1 MRGSRI
7 IIYCLLIVF
16 LITPSVH
23 SRAAPDTHIILL
35 MDASG
40 SMKKT
45 DPRNLRLDAGEL
57 FVRLLDDSFALSILS
72 FHSEVTMLAHK
83 KNPVKD
89 RNRLIKKIRSI
100 GSYGLHTDLYSA
112 LRSGIEEA
120 TEFNGKNIIILLSDG
135 KMDTG
140 DTSRDAEK
148 RRLIKEE
155 LLPLAKSRNI
165 PVYTIAFSELSDK
178 ELLREIAIKT
188 SAIPFMVK
196 SASEIHRVFTRI
208 FNEIKQ
214 PDSLPV
220 RNREFLVDSSI
231 KDINIVVTKQ
241 APGREIVLEDPFG
254 KRYTYLKHPAFM
266 RWFSTTRF
274 EMIGMEKPEPGRW
287 KIHYSAREG
296 NQVFILTD
304 LKLKVN
310 KIENIYYLGEQ
321 LYIETWLEEKGQRL
335 DNIPI
340 LLRNIEFSAIL
351 NTDSR
356 LKKEITLRDDGVAPD
371 RIKEDGIYTE
381 VVKMDEEG
389 DFLLR
394 IVARG
399 KTFERKIEKL
409 FTVRKRQPPETGKD
423 TRTGKTVSHKDISKK
438 PPEGS
443 NTREDP
449 LQDGMS
455 WKWVI
460 IKFIITNMVIFGIA
474 GGIFFIKKKR
484 GLSVTTLYSRI
495 STLRS
500 LLKRRKNED

>member
-1 MRGSRI
+1 MRGIRI

-45 DPRNLRLDAGEL
+45 DPQNLRLDAGEL
-57 FVRLLDDSFALSILS
+57 FVRLLDDSVALSILS

-89 RNRLIKKIRSI
+89 RNKLIKKIRSI

-112 LRSGIEEA
+112 LQSGIEE
-120 TEFNGKNIIILLSDG
+120 TGEFNGKNIVILLSDG
-135 KMDTG
+135 RMDTG
-140 DTSRDAEK
+140 DTYRDAEK
-148 RRLIKEE
+148 RRLINEE
-155 LLPLAKSRNI
+155 LIPLAESKGI
-165 PVYTIAFSELSDK
+165 PIYTIAFSELSDK

-231 KDINIVVTKQ
+231 RDINIVVTRQ
-241 APGREIVLEDPFG
+241 TPGRGIVLEDPFG
-254 KRYTYLKHPAFM
+254 KRYTFLKHPAFM
-266 RWFSTTRF
+266 RWFNTTTF
-274 EMIGMEKPEPGRW
+274 EMIGMEKPAPGKWR
-287 KIHYSAREG
+287 IHYSAREG

-304 LKLKVN
+304 LKLRVN
-310 KIENIYYLGEQ
+310 KIENIYYLGEK

-356 LKKEITLRDDGVAPD
+356 LKKEIPLRDDGVAPD

-409 FTVRKRQPPETGKD
+409 FTVRKRHTTETEKD
-423 TRTGKTVSHKDISKK
+423 TRAGETVSHKELSKK
-438 PPEGS
+438 PPEDS
-443 NTREDP
+443 NTPEGLRED
-449 LQDGMS
+449 GIS

-474 GGIFFIKKKR
+474 GGILFIKKKR
-484 GLSVTTLYSRI
+484 DLSITTLYSRI
-495 STLRS
+495 SILQS
-500 LLKRRKNED
+500 LLKRRKDED

>member
-1 MRGSRI
+1 MRTVK
-7 IIYCLLIVF
+7 LMF
-16 LITPSVH
+16 LFFVAILSM
-23 SRAAPDTHIILL
+23 APQCWSLDSKTTHIILL
-35 MDASG
+35 LDASG

-45 DPRNLRLDAGEL
+45 DPQNLRLDAGEL
-57 FVRLLDDSFALSILS
+57 FVRLLDDSFALSVLS
-72 FHSEVTMLAHK
+72 FHSEATMLAHK

-89 RNRLIKKIRSI
+89 RNELIKKIRGI

-112 LRSGIEEA
+112 LQAGIEEA
-120 TEFNGKNIIILLSDG
+120 GEFNGKNIVILLSDG
-135 KMDTG
+135 RMDTG
-140 DTSRDAEK
+140 DTYRDTEK
-148 RRLIKEE
+148 RRLIKED
-155 LLPLAKSRNI
+155 LLPLAKSRSI
-165 PVYTIAFSELSDK
+165 PIYTIAFSELSDR

-188 SAIPFMVK
+188 SAIPFMVR
-196 SASEIHRVFTRI
+196 SAPEIHRVFTRI

-231 KDINIVVTKQ
+231 RDINIVVTRQ
-241 APGREIVLEDPFG
+241 APGRGIVLEDPSG

-266 RWFSTTRF
+266 RWFSTTTF
-274 EMIGMEKPEPGRW
+274 EMIGMEKPKPGRW
-287 KIHYSAREG
+287 KIHYSTREG

-304 LKLKVN
+304 LKLKTN
-310 KIENIYYLGEQ
+310 KIENIYYLGEE

-356 LKKEITLRDDGVAPD
+356 LKKEIPLRDDGIAPD
-371 RIKEDGIYTE
+371 RNKEDGIYTE
-381 VVKMDEEG
+381 VVNLDEEG

-409 FTVRKRQPPETGKD
+409 FTVKKRHTSETEKY
-423 TRTGKTVSHKDISKK
+423 TRNGETVPHKEISKK
-438 PPEGS
+438 PPKGS
-443 NTREDP
+443 NTQEGHSED
-449 LQDGMS
+449 GIS
-455 WKWVI
+455 WKWVL

-474 GGIFFIKKKR
+474 GGILFIKKKR
-484 GLSVTTLYSRI
+484 VFPVTRLYSRI
-495 STLRS
+495 SILQS
-500 LLKRRKNED
+500 LLKRRKDED